1 MFKKLQQPKFKVLN
15 IFYKQNLV
23 LLSGI
28 SPVKYLE
35 KIFALMVLVRQLLK
49 MEKLKHLDFGI
60 LKNFYTQV
68 PILEKSLKNS

>member
-15 IFYKQNLV
+15 IFTNKIWQ

-35 KIFALMVLVRQLLK
+35 KIFALMALVR
-49 MEKLKHLDFGI
+49 
-60 LKNFYTQV
+60 
-68 PILEKSLKNS
+68 